1 MTKMAMG
8 WSLTLALSQA
18 LRQCDLIGWVF
29 RFCPSSI
36 GSQTCKSK
44 DGTSMAGLEQR
55 VQTLSIIVVKE
66 LRDPIEAIKADC
78 LAHQG
83 GVYGV

>member
-1 MTKMAMG
+1 
-8 WSLTLALSQA
+8 
-18 LRQCDLIGWVF
+18 
-29 RFCPSSI
+29 
-36 GSQTCKSK
+36 
-44 DGTSMAGLEQR
+44 MAGSEQR

-83 GVYGV
+83 GVYDV